1 MTNGFEVEYWED
13 EDNTLLV
20 KLNSTHVPVSEDK
33 ITINEKHWIV
43 YNVEHILQ
51 SEDVQVTKE
60 RFIVTVHKKKV
71 RW

>member
-1 MTNGFEVEYWED
+1 MNNGFEVEYWED

-20 KLNSTHVPVSEDK
+20 KLNSTHVPVSDDK

-43 YNVEHILQ
+43 YNVEHVLN
-51 SEDVQVTKE
+51 SKDTVEEK
-60 RFIVTVHKKKV
+60 FIVTVHKKKV

>member
-1 MTNGFEVEYWED
+1 MTNSFEVEYWED

-20 KLNSTHVPVSEDK
+20 KLNSTHVPVSDDK

-43 YNVEHILQ
+43 YNVEHVLN
-51 SEDVQVTKE
+51 SEDTVEEK
-60 RFIVTVHKKKV
+60 FIVTVHKKKV